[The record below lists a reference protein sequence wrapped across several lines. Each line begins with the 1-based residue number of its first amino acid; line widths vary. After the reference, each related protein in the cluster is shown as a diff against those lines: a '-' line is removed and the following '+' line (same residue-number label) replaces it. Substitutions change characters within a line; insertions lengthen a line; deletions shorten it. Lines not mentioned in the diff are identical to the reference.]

1 MKSWETLGKY
11 TKNVDFIVYLNAYFT
26 QTMYGGISVLIISS
40 MFLALIRLG
49 FLKVEKNIYLKDF
62 IQSRMMMM
70 NDDDELFLRY
80 GWSTKGV

>member
-11 TKNVDFIVYLNAYFT
+11 TKNVEFIKYLNAYFT